1 MGRHLPKIFTSWP
14 KAGLLGLALLISAQA
29 TLPSRAQ
36 DAAPATP
43 AEPLVIMVIDF
54 QGIVRRSSAA
64 ASIQEQVG
72 DVQQN
77 YQTQYQE
84 LEERLRGMESELAEL
99 RATLS
104 EEEFV
109 DRRQDFERE
118 VTERQREAQFQRT
131 RLDEA
136 LNQSMALVRSTAL
149 EVIAEF
155 ADEAGASLVLNKAD
169 IILSN
174 RDLDRTSDVLAELN
188 RRLPTVEVDI
198 GSPADA
204 EAEQSE

>member
-1 MGRHLPKIFTSWP
+1 MGRVLPNLRTGQLLNWSVAFCLML
-14 KAGLLGLALLISAQA
+14 GLLGTKTGL
-29 TLPSRAQ
+29 AQ
-36 DAAPATP
+36 DAATSSAD
-43 AEPLVIMVIDF
+43 ESIVIIVVDF
-54 QGIVRRSSAA
+54 QSVVRRSLAA

-72 DVQQN
+72 AVQQN
-77 YQTQYQE
+77 YQVQYQD
-84 LEERLRGMESELAEL
+84 LEERLRAMESELADL
-99 RATLS
+99 RGTLS

-109 DRRQDFERE
+109 ERRQEFERE

-155 ADEAGASLVLNKAD
+155 ADEAGAGLVLNKAD

-174 RDLDRTSDVLAELN
+174 RDLDRTSDVLDELN
-188 RRLPTVEVDI
+188 RRLPTVDVDV
-198 GSPADA
+198 GLPADG
-204 EAEQSE
+204 EAETPE

>member
-1 MGRHLPKIFTSWP
+1 MGRRLPKIFTSWP
-14 KAGLLGLALLISAQA
+14 NAGLMGLALLISAEA
-29 TLPSRAQ
+29 TPSSWAQ
-36 DAAPATP
+36 DAAPATT
-43 AEPLVIMVIDF
+43 AEPLIIMVIDF

>member
-1 MGRHLPKIFTSWP
+1 MGRFLPKIFASLTPLSVTC
-14 KAGLLGLALLISAQA
+14 LALLAHVFINS
-29 TLPSRAQ
+29 PSQAQ
-36 DAAPATP
+36 DAPPA
-43 AEPLVIMVIDF
+43 AMADPLVIMVVDF
-54 QGIVRRSSAA
+54 QGVVRRSLAA

-72 DVQQN
+72 VVQQN

-109 DRRQDFERE
+109 DRRRDFERE

-149 EVIAEF
+149 EIIAEF

-174 RDLDRTSDVLAELN
+174 RNLDRTSDVLAELN
-188 RRLPTVEVDI
+188 RRLPTVEVDVEA
-198 GSPADA
+198 PAEP
-204 EAEQSE
+204 EAE